1 MQQEIAIYKN
11 AGKGL
16 IYKYVGNQSGE
27 TCVVEIDADEL

>member
-16 IYKYVGNQSGE
+16 IYKYVGNPNGE
-27 TCVVEIDADEL
+27 TCVVKIEADEL